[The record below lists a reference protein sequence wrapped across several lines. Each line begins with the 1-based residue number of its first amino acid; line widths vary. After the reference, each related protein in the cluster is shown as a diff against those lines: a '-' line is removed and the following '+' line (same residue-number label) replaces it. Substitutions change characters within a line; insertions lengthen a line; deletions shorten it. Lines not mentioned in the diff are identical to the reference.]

1 MRKRK
6 DTGTIQKKETGK
18 NYRIYS
24 AKQTGEHIGL
34 STHYPTMQKM
44 YR

>member
-24 AKQTGEHIGL
+24 AKQTGEQTGL